1 MATLVC
7 VFPFLYN
14 IGQVPKR
21 TEDINIS
28 LYDHQ
33 FALEIMHRTYQ
44 MLLVQYGKA
53 FTGNLKSV
61 DSADTTSQ
69 DPT

>member
-28 LYDHQ
+28 LCDRQ
-33 FALEIMHRTYQ
+33 FVLEIMHRTYQ
-44 MLLVQYGKA
+44 VPLVQYGNA
-53 FTGNLKSV
+53 FSGKLQSV
-61 DSADTTSQ
+61 FC
-69 DPT
+69 